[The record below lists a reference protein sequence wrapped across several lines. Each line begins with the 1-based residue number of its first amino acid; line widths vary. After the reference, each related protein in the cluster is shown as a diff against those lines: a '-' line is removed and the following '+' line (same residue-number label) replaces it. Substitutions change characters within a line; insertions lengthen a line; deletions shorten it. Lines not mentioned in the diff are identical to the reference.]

1 MIWSKPTVSASLTA
15 TGLPRSKV
23 QRRQHGCLGP
33 KTMKK
38 ILIIAGEASG
48 DLHGANLVQELKKQ
62 DPTLAFYGV
71 GSRRMREAGVRM
83 LADASQISVVG
94 ATEVL
99 THIGA
104 IYGVYALLKKFLREE
119 RPSLLILID
128 FPDFNILVG
137 KAAKKLGIPIVYYI
151 SPQVWAWRKGRI
163 KKIASL
169 VTAMMVVFPFEV
181 ELYRK
186 AGVDV
191 RFVGHPLADVVKSEY
206 TQAEARKQLQ
216 LDPRRRTVALLP
228 GSRKRE
234 ITHLLPDML
243 EAGKILQS
251 TIVDVQF
258 VLPVAPTLDQAFIQR
273 YVDEGGVPVRLV
285 DGRVYDALRASDAA
299 MVTSGT
305 ATLETGLMGVP
316 MVIVYR
322 ISGPSFFI
330 GRLLIDVPH
339 VGLVNIVAGKRVA
352 PELLQE
358 DVTPEK
364 IACAVSEVLEDPA
377 RYQQV
382 KDDLLQVRAK
392 LGEGGASKR
401 AASVVMEVLGN

>member
-1 MIWSKPTVSASLTA
+1 
-15 TGLPRSKV
+15 
-23 QRRQHGCLGP
+23 
-33 KTMKK
+33 MKK

-364 IACAVSEVLEDPA
+364 IAGAVSGVLNDPA

-401 AASVVMEVLGN
+401 AASVVMEMMGKGKGHRA